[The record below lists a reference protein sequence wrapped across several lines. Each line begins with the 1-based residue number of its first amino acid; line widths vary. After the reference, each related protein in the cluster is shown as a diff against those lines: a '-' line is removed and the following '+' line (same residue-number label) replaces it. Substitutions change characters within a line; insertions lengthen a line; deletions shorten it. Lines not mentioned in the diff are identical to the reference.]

1 MERPLAKFRAL
12 FMRITG
18 TMRSADLRDEFHDE
32 LASHIAMH
40 TEDGIRAGLSPEEA
54 RRRALIRLGGAEQ
67 TRQAYRDR
75 CVLPWLEALARD
87 LCYSLRTLTK
97 RPAVTAI
104 AILSIGLGIG
114 ANATIF
120 SMVSRFVL
128 RPLPVGDPST
138 LLALSTTHKGDR
150 CCNHFPMPVYQDVV
164 DQARSFSSIA
174 AYDELLPA
182 SIGGNAEPERV
193 WGQAV
198 TTNFFDVLELPMIHG
213 RGFVTTDKKAP
224 VIVLGESLWRRQFNG
239 DTSILGKTV
248 LLSGRTFTVVGIAPG
263 AFRSVDQIL
272 NTQFWVPLGVAAQL
286 SASLPPQ
293 DSREF
298 HWLSVVGRMRPGIS
312 RTEVEAE
319 MNTLA
324 DRYARVFPSTDKDS
338 GFHVEAAGS
347 LPPNMKT
354 TIFVFLTVLA
364 VIVLLVLSI
373 AGANVANLLFAQAA
387 VRQRE
392 MAVRLALGAT
402 RARLRRQMLL
412 ESVLIALAGG
422 VLGVLFSLW
431 STQALSAFH
440 LPVPVPLDLSI
451 AVDWRVLLFS
461 FLLSVASGVLLGA
474 APAWAASH
482 PSLANALKGEDAL
495 AQTGRLWTLRNVLVV
510 AQVAMS
516 VVVLSLTL
524 LFLRNLQSAAGINIG
539 FQPHGLLMLSVD
551 PRVHGYSAERT
562 TVFLS
567 QLQQRAMALPGVVSA
582 VTTDVPLLT
591 GGNRSDGFTV
601 TGHGSDDNAFTYAD
615 LYMVSPGYFAT
626 LGIPQLVGRDFGGE
640 TAAGPRTAVINKAF
654 AERLFG
660 MANPIGQHVNGAGI
674 NYEVIG
680 VVDNVKSRSLGE
692 DARPLLYRPLNQSI
706 ANDPSMMGYTLV
718 VKTARDPGAL
728 LDSFRRQVHA
738 LDPAMAIYNVETMDE
753 HVRTAYFLPRLAA
766 TLFGIFGGIGVLLAA
781 VGLYGVMSYSVSRRT
796 REIGIRMALG
806 AQSRTVEWL
815 VLRQGMV
822 LTLIAV
828 ALGWPAAWM
837 LAKLAT
843 SFLYGIQP
851 HDVFTFTVV
860 PPFLIAIGIAA
871 CWIPARR
878 AASVDPMQAL
888 RTE

>member
-1 MERPLAKFRAL
+1 MDRLRTGLRAFWL
-12 FMRITG
+12 RLTG
-18 TMRSADLRDEFHDE
+18 TIRATDHRDEFQDE
-32 LASHIAMH
+32 LAAHIAMH
-40 TEDGIRAGLSPEEA
+40 TDDGIRAGLGPEEA
-54 RRRALIRLGGAEQ
+54 RRQALIRLGGVEQ
-67 TRQAYRDR
+67 TRQAYRER
-75 CVLPWLEALARD
+75 RGLPSLESLARD
-87 LCYSLRTLTK
+87 LRYSLRTLAK
-97 RPAVTAI
+97 HPAVTGI

-114 ANATIF
+114 ANVTIF

-138 LLALSTTHKGDR
+138 LFALSTTHKGDR

-164 DQARSFSSIA
+164 DQARSFSGIA
-174 AYDELLPA
+174 AYDELIPA
-182 SIGGNAEPERV
+182 SIGGIGEPERV

-198 TTNFFDVLELPMIHG
+198 TTNFFDVLELPIIHG
-213 RGFVTTDKKAP
+213 RGFVTADDKAQ
-224 VIVLGESLWRRQFNG
+224 VIVLGQNLWQRHFNG
-239 DTSILGKTV
+239 DTSILGKTI
-248 LLSGRTFTVVGIAPG
+248 LLSGRNFTVVGIAPV

-272 NTQFWVPLGVAAQL
+272 DTQFWVPLGVAAQL
-286 SASLPPQ
+286 APNLPPQ
-293 DSREF
+293 SSREF
-298 HWLSVVGRMRPGIS
+298 HWLSVVGRIRPGIS
-312 RTEVEAE
+312 RAAVEAE
-319 MNTLA
+319 MNILA
-324 DRYARVFPSTDKDS
+324 DRYARVFPATDKDS

-347 LPPNMKT
+347 LPPSMKT
-354 TIFVFLTVLA
+354 TIFVFLAVLL
-364 VIVLLVLSI
+364 VIAFLVLSI

-440 LPVPVPLDLSI
+440 MPVPVPLDLSI
-451 AVDWRVLLFS
+451 AVDWRVLFFA

-482 PSLANALKGEDAL
+482 PSLTNSLKGEDAL
-495 AQTGRLWTLRNVLVV
+495 ARTGRPWTLRNVLVV
-510 AQVAMS
+510 AQIAMS

-551 PRVHGYSAERT
+551 PRVHGYSAQRT

-567 QLQQRAMALPGVVSA
+567 QLQQRAMTLPGVVSA

-601 TGHGSDDNAFTYAD
+601 VGQSSNDKAFTYAD
-615 LYMVSPGYFAT
+615 LYMVSPGYFGA
-626 LGIPQLVGRDFGGE
+626 LGIPQLAGHDFGTE
-640 TAAGPRTAVINKAF
+640 TATGPKAAVINRAF

-660 MANPIGQHVNGAGI
+660 TANPIGQHVDGAGI
-674 NYEVIG
+674 NYQVIG

-692 DARPLLYRPLNQSI
+692 DARPLLYRSLNQSV

-718 VKTARDPGAL
+718 VKTAHDPGAL
-728 LDSFRRQVHA
+728 SDSLRRQVHT
-738 LDPAMAIYNVETMDE
+738 LDPAMAIYNIETMDE
-753 HVRTAYFLPRLAA
+753 HVRTAYILPRLAA
-766 TLFGIFGGIGVLLAA
+766 TLFGIFGSIGVLLAA
-781 VGLYGVMSYSVSRRT
+781 VGLYGVMSYAVSKRT

-806 AQSRTVEWL
+806 AQTETVEWL

-822 LTLIAV
+822 LTLISV

-837 LAKLAT
+837 LAKLAAG
-843 SFLYGIQP
+843 FLYGIQP
-851 HDVFTFTVV
+851 HDALTFTIV
-860 PPFLIAIGIAA
+860 PPFLIATAIAA

>member
-1 MERPLAKFRAL
+1 MRQLRAFWMRFRGL
-12 FMRITG
+12 FNSRHHQG
-18 TMRSADLRDEFHDE
+18 DFDAE
-32 LASHIAMH
+32 LASHIEHH
-40 TEDGIRAGLSPEEA
+40 TDEGIRAGFSAEEA
-54 RRRALIRLGGAEQ
+54 RRQALIRLGGAEQ
-67 TRQAYRDR
+67 TRQAYRER
-75 CVLPWLEALARD
+75 RGLPWLEALALD
-87 LCYSLRTLTK
+87 LRYGLRALAK
-97 RPAVTAI
+97 RPAVTGI

-150 CCNHFPMPVYQDVV
+150 CCNHFPMPVYQDVA
-164 DQARSFSSIA
+164 DQARSFSGIA
-174 AYDELLPA
+174 AYDELIPA
-182 SIGGNAEPERV
+182 SIGGIGEPERV

-213 RGFVTTDKKAP
+213 RGFVTTDDKAQ
-224 VIVLGESLWRRQFNG
+224 VIVLGQNLWRRHFNG
-239 DTSILGKTV
+239 DTSILGKTI
-248 LLSGRTFTVVGIAPG
+248 LLSGRNFTVVGIAPA

-272 NTQFWVPLGVAAQL
+272 DTQFWVPLGVAAQL

-324 DRYARVFPSTDKDS
+324 GRYARVFPATDKDS

-347 LPPNMKT
+347 LPPSMKT
-354 TIFVFLTVLA
+354 TVFIFLAVLS

-402 RARLRRQMLL
+402 RARLRRQLL
-412 ESVLIALAGG
+412 IESVLIALAGG

-440 LPVPVPLDLSI
+440 MPVPVPLDLSI

-461 FLLSVASGVLLGA
+461 FLLSVVSGVLLGA

-482 PSLANALKGEDAL
+482 PSLANSLKGEDAL
-495 AQTGRLWTLRNVLVV
+495 ARTGRHWTLRNVLVV
-510 AQVAMS
+510 AQIAMS

-524 LFLRNLQSAAGINIG
+524 LFLRNLQSAAGIHIG

-567 QLQQRAMALPGVVSA
+567 QLQRRTMTLPGVVSA
-582 VTTDVPLLT
+582 VATDVPLLT
-591 GGNRSDGFTV
+591 GGNRSEGFTV
-601 TGHGSDDNAFTYAD
+601 VGQRSNNKSFTYAD
-615 LYMVSPGYFAT
+615 LYMVSPGYFTT
-626 LGIPQLVGRDFGGE
+626 LGIPQLAGRDFDGRE
-640 TAAGPRTAVINKAF
+640 TATGPKTAVINKAF
-654 AERLFG
+654 ADRLFG
-660 MANPIGQHVNGAGI
+660 TANPIGQHVDGGGVT
-674 NYEVIG
+674 YEVVG

-692 DARPLLYRPLNQSI
+692 DPRPLLYRSLKQCV
-706 ANDPSMMGYTLV
+706 AKDPSMMGYTLI
-718 VKTARDPGAL
+718 VKTARKPGAL
-728 LDSFRRQVHA
+728 LDPLRRQVHE
-738 LDPAMAIYNVETMDE
+738 LDPAMAIYNIETMDE
-753 HVRTAYFLPRLAA
+753 HVRTAYVLPRLAA
-766 TLFGIFGGIGVLLAA
+766 TLFGIFGAIGILLAA
-781 VGLYGVMSYSVSRRT
+781 IGLYGVMSYSVSRRT

-806 AQSRTVEWL
+806 AKPGKVESL
-815 VLRQGMV
+815 VLRQG
-822 LTLIAV
+822 LILALIAV

-837 LAKLAT
+837 LAKLVT

-851 HDVFTFTVV
+851 HDVLTFTIV
-860 PPFLIAIGIAA
+860 PPFLIAIAIAA